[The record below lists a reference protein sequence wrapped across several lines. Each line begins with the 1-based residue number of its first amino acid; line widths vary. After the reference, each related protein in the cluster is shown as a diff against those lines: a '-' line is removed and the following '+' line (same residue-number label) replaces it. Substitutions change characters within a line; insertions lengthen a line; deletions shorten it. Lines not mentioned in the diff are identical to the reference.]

1 MNFNLTD
8 LSLYK
13 AKITRVEKEAL
24 DLLIKSEEDLVRA
37 TDTLS
42 KIKTVAKDIEGFK
55 KGITDPINL
64 ALKNTRSLFY
74 PLEEGWANAE
84 MVVKQKMI
92 DYRQAAERKRV
103 EEEAK
108 LLKKIEEGKISVEK
122 AAMKLETIPL
132 VEKKI
137 EGKKGEINFKKV
149 WKYEV
154 LDYTLLPMKYLQA
167 NSGAIWADVRSGQVT
182 EISGVKIWSE
192 EIVAGSTF

>member
-1 MNFNLTD
+1 
-8 LSLYK
+8 
-13 AKITRVEKEAL
+13 
-24 DLLIKSEEDLVRA
+24 
-37 TDTLS
+37 
-42 KIKTVAKDIEGFK
+42 
-55 KGITDPINL
+55 
-64 ALKNTRSLFY
+64 
-74 PLEEGWANAE
+74 
-84 MVVKQKMI
+84 MVV
-92 DYRQAAERKRV
+92 YRHEVERKHV